1 MLLRLRVALPDRPG
15 SLGQVART
23 LGVVGADIVSVVV
36 LERVGGRAVD
46 DFTVVW
52 PASAAVDR
60 VLTGLAAIPGVR
72 VDGVWR
78 GTELLEP
85 SSGREV
91 ALIGQVAANPDHG
104 LATVVDAVPALFGA
118 DWAVA
123 IAVGSD
129 WAGGGPRGHGQTA
142 WSGASVICASWRAP
156 DVPPQVDI
164 APLRPRALSAAD
176 GVHLAVAPFQRGG
189 LVLVVGRGGADG
201 DAGAPPFHG
210 SEVERLAQLVGAT
223 ASVLGERLAGPGL
236 AEPGMAG
243 GSVAG
248 APAPAGTNHAAP
260 SLAA

>member
-52 PASAAVDR
+52 PASAPADR
-60 VLTGLAAIPGVR
+60 VLAGLAAIPGVR

-78 GTELLEP
+78 GTELWEP
-85 SSGREV
+85 NSGREV
-91 ALIGQVAANPDHG
+91 ALIGQVAANPRNG
-104 LATVVDAVPALFGA
+104 LATVVDAAPALFGA

-123 IAVGSD
+123 IQVGAD
-129 WAGGGPRGHGQTA
+129 WAGGGVRAQA
-142 WSGASVICASWRAP
+142 WSETAVVCASWRAP
-156 DVPPQVDI
+156 VVPPQADI
-164 APLRPRALSAAD
+164 TPLRPRAMSAAD
-176 GVHLAVAPFQRGG
+176 GVHLAVAPMRRGG
-189 LVLVVGRGGADG
+189 LVLVVARGGADG

-236 AEPGMAG
+236 AELGKAG
-243 GSVAG
+243 DAVAG
-248 APAPAGTNHAAP
+248 TPAPAGTGPWWSA
-260 SLAA
+260 

>member
-1 MLLRLRVALPDRPG
+1 MLLRLRVELPDRPG

-36 LERVGGRAVD
+36 LERIGGRAVD

-52 PASAAVDR
+52 PASATPDR

-78 GTELLEP
+78 GTELSEP

-91 ALIGQVAANPDHG
+91 ALIGQVAKNPEHG
-104 LATVVDAVPALFGA
+104 LATVVDAAPALFGA

-123 IAVGSD
+123 IRVGSD
-129 WAGGGPRGHGQTA
+129 WAGGGARSRA
-142 WSGASVICASWRAP
+142 WTDSSVVSASWRAP

-223 ASVLGERLAGPGL
+223 ALVLGERLAGPGL
-236 AEPGMAG
+236 AEPGTAG
-243 GSVAG
+243 SSVAG
-248 APAPAGTNHAAP
+248 TPAPAGTSSSWAA
-260 SLAA
+260 

>member
-46 DFTVVW
+46 DLTVVW
-52 PASAAVDR
+52 PASAPVDR

-78 GTELLEP
+78 GTELSEP

-91 ALIGQVAANPDHG
+91 ALIGQVAANPQNG
-104 LATVVDAVPALFGA
+104 LATVVDAAPALFGA

-123 IAVGSD
+123 ILVGSD
-129 WAGGGPRGHGQTA
+129 WAGGGARAQG
-142 WSGASVICASWRAP
+142 WSGSSVICASWRTP

-164 APLRPRALSAAD
+164 APLRPRAISAAD
-176 GVHLAVAPFQRGG
+176 GIHLAVAPFQRGG
-189 LVLVVGRGGADG
+189 LVLVVARGGADG

-210 SEVERLAQLVGAT
+210 SEVARLAQLVGAT

-236 AEPGMAG
+236 AELGKAG
-243 GSVAG
+243 GSG
-248 APAPAGTNHAAP
+248 NGTPAPAGTTASPA
-260 SLAA
+260 SFLAA

>member
-1 MLLRLRVALPDRPG
+1 MLLRLRVVLPDRPG

-52 PASAAVDR
+52 PASAQVDR
-60 VLTGLAAIPGVR
+60 VLTGLAAVPGVR

-78 GTELLEP
+78 GTELSEP

-104 LATVVDAVPALFGA
+104 LATVVDAAPALFGA

-123 IAVGSD
+123 ILVGSD
-129 WAGGGPRGHGQTA
+129 WAGGGARTQSVRPA
-142 WSGASVICASWRAP
+142 WSESSVVCASWRAP
-156 DVPPQVDI
+156 VVPPQVDI
-164 APLRPRALSAAD
+164 APLRPRAASAAD

-189 LVLVVGRGGADG
+189 LVLVVGRGGAEG

-223 ASVLGERLAGPGL
+223 ASVLGDRLAGPGL
-236 AEPGMAG
+236 AEPGKAG
-243 GSVAG
+243 SRVAG
-248 APAPAGTNHAAP
+248 TPAPAGTTSSWAP
-260 SLAA
+260 